1 MQACCALRL
10 TCRGASPAYQPTPAS
25 QRPCSSPI
33 SVPRRLDAVK
43 LRPRRSRKAADSIDS
58 DAVGTVQQ
66 ESAASCSDSPAS
78 RSEQD
83 KHDDLDAGYGD
94 AEILLCALRPPQPR
108 SQLPPAW
115 HITCR
120 YNILFPP
127 DQDATSKPNL
137 HHAWHHYH
145 PNLVFAYTASLQR
158 LARVLLS
165 GEFKLTNRLTLAWRR
180 VTCLAIE
187 LVQENQGVLVAL
199 LGLAW

>member
-1 MQACCALRL
+1 MQGTAMHRYCFAHCARH
-10 TCRGASPAYQPTPAS
+10 SPGHNPAH
-25 QRPCSSPI
+25 SSHWP
-33 SVPRRLDAVK
+33 
-43 LRPRRSRKAADSIDS
+43 
-58 DAVGTVQQ
+58 
-66 ESAASCSDSPAS
+66 
-78 RSEQD
+78 
-83 KHDDLDAGYGD
+83 
-94 AEILLCALRPPQPR
+94 
-108 SQLPPAW
+108 W

-127 DQDATSKPNL
+127 DQNPTSKPNP